1 MTILDIEGKTI
12 AIRTAPLIPK
22 HDMREISGTFE
33 ELTKESFY
41 QDQKTDDYLHVTLTD
56 EEDIP
61 DAEHKQPSE
70 LFEELYEMQNN
81 QPMNEEQRA
90 FVQDMMKTVWKE

>member
-1 MTILDIEGKTI
+1 MRLEGNNVT
-12 AIRTAPLIPK
+12 TARLK
-22 HDMREISGTFE
+22 G
-33 ELTKESFY
+33 L
-41 QDQKTDDYLHVTLTD
+41 QDGQLVEKGADV
-56 EEDIP
+56 
-61 DAEHKQPSE
+61 EHKQPIE

>member
-1 MTILDIEGKTI
+1 MKLNYDNT
-12 AIRTAPLIPK
+12 RT
-22 HDMREISGTFE
+22 R
-33 ELTKESFY
+33 
-41 QDQKTDDYLHVTLTD
+41 QDQLVEKGADV
-56 EEDIP
+56 
-61 DAEHKQPSE
+61 EHNQPIE

>member
-1 MTILDIEGKTI
+1 MEKGAD
-12 AIRTAPLIPK
+12 
-22 HDMREISGTFE
+22 
-33 ELTKESFY
+33 
-41 QDQKTDDYLHVTLTD
+41 V
-56 EEDIP
+56 
-61 DAEHKQPSE
+61 EHKQPIE